1 MASGVIFEPR
11 FPSILS
17 TNLKQGSARLHTKVI
32 CTVTPPISSVDA
44 LLTLIDAGM
53 NVARLNLA
61 FSDRRYHYQT
71 LLNIKEANRLR
82 PNSPCGV
89 IVDLKGSILR
99 TGKFRGAHGV
109 TLIAGQEFT
118 IVPDSQVE
126 GDSSSVSCAYEHLG
140 KAVKPGMIVHLDH
153 GKLTCEVQG
162 VDEGGIHM
170 IVKVG
175 GYLGGARTI
184 TIPGAQVKMP
194 VITDKDEDDLVN
206 FILKH
211 NIDYV
216 AISGAK
222 AKKDIERVREILG
235 DKGAHL
241 KVLVKIQ
248 NADILN
254 NFEGILE
261 ACDGVV
267 ITRKDMAI
275 EIASEKVFL
284 AQKAIADR
292 CAASGKIAIIS
303 TEILEAREDMGDLLH
318 ASGIINSVRDGID
331 AFQLSEETSIGS
343 DPEVAIHHLVT
354 MLEEGEELFAYESRE
369 QRALKSAPLDL
380 GSLEATCHMAMQT
393 AVTISAKLFI
403 VITDTGYSAIQLSK
417 YRLGIHIL
425 CASTISATLTQL
437 SLVRSCLSMRL
448 DDGILLEAKMVAAL
462 NYAKE
467 SALVGP
473 RDKVVVVACESEME
487 SKSGM
492 LRVISID

>member
-1 MASGVIFEPR
+1 MASDVIFEPR
-11 FPSILS
+11 FPSILEENVGPR
-17 TNLKQGSARLHTKVI
+17 TARLHTKVV
-32 CTVTPPISSVDA
+32 CTITPVINTVDA
-44 LLTLIDAGM
+44 LLALIDAGM

-82 PNSPCGV
+82 PNSPCGI

-109 TLIAGQEFT
+109 TLAPGQEFT

-140 KAVKPGMIVHLDH
+140 KAVKSGMAVHLDH

-184 TIPGAQVKMP
+184 TIPGAQIKMP

-222 AKKDIERVREILG
+222 TKKDIEKVREILG

-248 NADILN
+248 NADALN

-267 ITRKDMAI
+267 VTRKDIAL

-284 AQKAIADR
+284 AQKAMADR
-292 CAASGKIAIIS
+292 CAVSGKMVIIS
-303 TEILEAREDMGDLLH
+303 TEILEAREDIGDLLH
-318 ASGIINSVRDGID
+318 AAGIINSVRDGLD
-331 AFQLSEETSIGS
+331 AFQLSEETSMGS
-343 DPEVAIHHLVT
+343 DPEVAIRHLVT
-354 MLEEGEELFAYESRE
+354 MLAEGEELFAYEHRE
-369 QRALKSAPLDL
+369 QRALASPPLDL
-380 GSLEATCHMAMQT
+380 GSVEATCHMAMQ
-393 AVTISAKLFI
+393 AAINVSARLFI
-403 VITDTGYSAIQLSK
+403 VITDTGYSAIQIAK
-417 YRLGIHIL
+417 YRLGTHIL
-425 CASTISATLTQL
+425 CASTISATLSQL

-448 DDGILLEAKMVAAL
+448 EDGILLEAKMVAAL

-467 SALVGP
+467 HALVGS
-473 RDKVVVVACESEME
+473 RDKVVMVACESEME